1 MQLSKRLEAL
11 ANTVTKGSRVADIG
25 CDHAYVS
32 IYLMENKIAEHVIAM
47 DINRGPLERA
57 NSNIALHGLSD
68 KIETRLSDGAKKLNQ
83 GEVDAVLIAGMGGA
97 LMVKILSER
106 FSVIKECKELILQP
120 QSEIFLVRKFLHE
133 QGFRIDSEQMMIDEG
148 KYYTILRAV
157 PGKECYNSE
166 VQYLYGKCLLEKKDS
181 CLKQFLLHQLEKKNA
196 ILERLEQAN
205 ATARMEEIRKEI
217 EYITEGVTYYDL

>member
-57 NSNIALHGLSD
+57 NVNIAQYGLST

-83 GEVDAVLIAGMGGA
+83 GEVDSILIAGMGGA

-106 FSVIKECKELILQP
+106 TSVMKECNELILQP
-120 QSEIFLVRKFLHE
+120 QSEIFLVRKFLHK
-133 QGFRIDSEQMMIDEG
+133 QGFRIDSEQMLVDEG
-148 KYYTILRAV
+148 KYYTILRAI

-166 VQYLYGKCLLEKKDS
+166 VQYLYGKYLLEKKDS
-181 CLKQFLLHQLEKKNA
+181 CLKEFLFHQLAKKKA
-196 ILERLEQAN
+196 ILERLEQTN
-205 ATARMEEIRKEI
+205 AITRMEEIKKEI
-217 EYITEGVTYYDL
+217 EYIIEGVTYYDL